1 MPTYDYRCK
10 KCNHEFEA
18 FQSMS
23 EPTLK
28 TCPQCG
34 KRSLQRLI
42 GAGAGIIFKGNGFY
56 ITDYKRG
63 SSSSAGAAK
72 TSKSPATSEKSGSSG
87 SSGSSED

>member
-23 EPTLK
+23 EAPLK
-28 TCPQCG
+28 VCPKCR
-34 KRSLQRLI
+34 KSALQRLI
-42 GAGAGIIFKGNGFY
+42 GAGAGIIFKGSGFY

-63 SSSSAGAAK
+63 SGAAAGSKKPSKSSASSEK
-72 TSKSPATSEKSGSSG
+72 PSSPAAS
-87 SSGSSED
+87 DD

>member
-18 FQSMS
+18 FHSMS
-23 EPTLK
+23 DEPLK
-28 TCPQCG
+28 VCPRC
-34 KRSLQRLI
+34 KKHSLQRLI

-63 SSSSAGAAK
+63 SSSSSGPKKA
-72 TSKSPATSEKSGSSG
+72 SKSTSGTEKSDSSAG
-87 SSGSSED
+87 SED